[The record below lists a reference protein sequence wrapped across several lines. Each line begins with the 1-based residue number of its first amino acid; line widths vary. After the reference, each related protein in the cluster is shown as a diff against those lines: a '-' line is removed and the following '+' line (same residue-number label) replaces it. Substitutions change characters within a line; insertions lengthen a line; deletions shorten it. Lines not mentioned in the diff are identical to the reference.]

1 MQQPAAMQAD
11 DAAEPVAAVATV
23 AAMQVDDAAEPVAAV
38 AAVAAMQADD
48 AAEPVAAV
56 ATVAAMQADDA
67 AEPVA
72 AVATVA
78 AMQADDAAEPV
89 AAVATVAAM
98 QVDDAAEPVAAVAT
112 VAAMQADDAAE
123 PVAAVAT
130 VAAMQADDA
139 AEPVAAVATVAAM
152 QADDA
157 AEPVAAV
164 AAVAA
169 MMQVDDAAE
178 PVAAVAAVAAMMQ
191 VDDAAEPVAA
201 VSVFQVDPDNNG
213 MGSLSKQE
221 IVAEANERLKRQKQA
236 RKLEEAAAFEQHLEA
251 ERHMIEEYEREA
263 EREAEKERQTL
274 RLCAAWRKQTK
285 EQPWMQAENGPSGTR
300 IEDVTAETAE
310 ATRLEFEIRH
320 GRNSVHMVGKKDNAV
335 TSVVTT
341 TPKCLMGG
349 GGSGSDGTVYPIL
362 LPMEKVIKNQTLV
375 QRRQRIIGVTGGSR
389 CKGVDAQDLKQMSEE
404 DFEQLLQEMAV
415 AQQKKMQAEADEAE
429 ERAAIASMD
438 WLHGLTRMS
447 AQLCGLMQ
455 RLCGKLDVPC
465 WILGAKD
472 DSEGESEDDHI
483 DDPMGR
489 VRGAQQREERQTRKK
504 EMRKAMEDA
513 ANEKCPVTQH
523 VEASREKAEA
533 KKGQV
538 MTWQRQ
544 SAELKKEALI
554 QEAQKFICGDCS
566 PQEGVG
572 IGCEAEMD
580 AMYAEAR
587 RRIRVDITGMIE
599 RGESEMTCLAAATQR
614 AEKAR
619 RTVRAYEAE
628 LCAMFEARNAAEL
641 AEDMTLLTETMEG
654 PEEAEVGV
662 LKDVL
667 EMADKV
673 EAYKT
678 WSEAAMATA
687 TDLMQTAVRRHADG
701 GGCDQCTGGGPEP
714 HVCVSQ
720 EISDGEMRKS
730 QETYILYDTL
740 DVTRLKKGRAAECR
754 NIWLEGAETGCQD
767 GNCLRQRGDEADT
780 TARADSGQ
788 GAGQGRT
795 DKRNNSEARRMG
807 RFEGASAIE
816 VFRWVTRHMI
826 EDLGQRILQV
836 VAGKGITGA
845 QIEQAMSSQTIEGCV
860 GALSELFEYKPSQR
874 EIRAL
879 ETQLREADGFE
890 NREPAG
896 TTRGKKARKSGETE
910 FCCLWR
916 EGAWNEQCD
925 SCKMKRGARWKG
937 QQEIMERLWRQMSD
951 AIEAAGVTSREQMF
965 FASRVERAMQ
975 LDVTSEQGTV
985 EQSEDEGDMFRRFQ
999 IEYEMTGER
1008 ETVKKETR
1016 DITRSLERE
1025 NITKSW
1031 FDESDLGPE
1040 FETVLRRGVECYCEA
1055 SGYLQMLSSKHAVPY
1070 SEEEKSVK
1078 CHLCEEKMEG
1088 VKPKTRVEM
1097 SLDAIQ
1103 GRMVVIEI
1111 EQTSRETPFYVLRY
1125 MDPETQTFGTFT
1137 PARDSYSIFAV
1148 AMKMAQIASGTRG
1161 ALRKKLRRAT
1171 AFSKPRPH
1179 LNNTAVG
1186 ADNVMQVVE
1195 LGEMSEYI
1203 HEAEREEDGEGREGE
1218 RWPDIRGSS
1227 TQRQKGQLKMIT
1239 DLLKTEVRGEVRA
1252 TRECKWIR
1260 GWARQWDLEVTHY
1273 KYARKNQPS
1282 PMEQDGR
1289 QGEGCAGERLTRVE
1303 YTESTWMRQCV
1314 RCPHL
1319 FGQGM
1324 WCI

>member
-1 MQQPAAMQAD
+1 MQA
-11 DAAEPVAAVATV
+11 
-23 AAMQVDDAAEPVAAV
+23 
-38 AAVAAMQADD
+38 
-48 AAEPVAAV
+48 
-56 ATVAAMQADDA
+56 
-67 AEPVA
+67 
-72 AVATVA
+72 
-78 AMQADDAAEPV
+78 
-89 AAVATVAAM
+89 
-98 QVDDAAEPVAAVAT
+98 
-112 VAAMQADDAAE
+112 
-123 PVAAVAT
+123 
-130 VAAMQADDA
+130 
-139 AEPVAAVATVAAM
+139 
-152 QADDA
+152 
-157 AEPVAAV
+157 
-164 AAVAA
+164 
-169 MMQVDDAAE
+169 
-178 PVAAVAAVAAMMQ
+178 
-191 VDDAAEPVAA
+191 DDAAEPVAA

-221 IVAEANERLKRQKQA
+221 SVAEANERLKRQKQA

-263 EREAEKERQTL
+263 EREAEKERQSL
-274 RLCAAWRKQTK
+274 RLHAAWKKQTK
-285 EQPWMQAENGPSGTR
+285 EQPWMQAGNGPSGTR

-320 GRNSVHMVGKKDNAV
+320 GRNSVHMVGKEDNAM

-375 QRRQRIIGVTGGSR
+375 QRRQRIIGVTGDSR
-389 CKGVDAQDLKQMSEE
+389 CKGVGAQDLKHMSEE

-472 DSEGESEDDHI
+472 DLEGESEDDHI

-489 VRGAQQREERQTRKK
+489 VRGAQQREERQTRRK

-533 KKGQV
+533 RKGQV

-566 PQEGVG
+566 PREGVG
-572 IGCEAEMD
+572 ISCETEMD

-641 AEDMTLLTETMEG
+641 AEDMTLLTETMER

-720 EISDGEMRKS
+720 EISDGEMRRS
-730 QETYILYDTL
+730 QETCILYDTL

-795 DKRNNSEARRMG
+795 DKRNNSEARRTG

-916 EGAWNEQCD
+916 EGAWNDQCD
-925 SCKMKRGARWKG
+925 SCKMKRGGRWKG

-1040 FETVLRRGVECYCEA
+1040 FETVLQRGVECYCEA
-1055 SGYLQMLSSKHAVPY
+1055 PGYLQMLSSKHAEPY
-1070 SEEEKSVK
+1070 SEEERSVK

-1161 ALRKKLRRAT
+1161 ALRK
-1171 AFSKPRPH
+1171 
-1179 LNNTAVG
+1179 
-1186 ADNVMQVVE
+1186 M
-1195 LGEMSEYI
+1195 
-1203 HEAEREEDGEGREGE
+1203 AEEGNG
-1218 RWPDIRGSS
+1218 ILKAKTTSQQHGCRG
-1227 TQRQKGQLKMIT
+1227 G
-1239 DLLKTEVRGEVRA
+1239 
-1252 TRECKWIR
+1252 
-1260 GWARQWDLEVTHY
+1260 
-1273 KYARKNQPS
+1273 
-1282 PMEQDGR
+1282 
-1289 QGEGCAGERLTRVE
+1289 
-1303 YTESTWMRQCV
+1303 
-1314 RCPHL
+1314 
-1319 FGQGM
+1319 
-1324 WCI
+1324 

>member
-1 MQQPAAMQAD
+1 MAAM
-11 DAAEPVAAVATV
+11 EE
-23 AAMQVDDAAEPVAAV
+23 VDDAAEPVAAV
-38 AAVAAMQADD
+38 AAM
-48 AAEPVAAV
+48 E
-56 ATVAAMQADDA
+56 
-67 AEPVA
+67 E
-72 AVATVA
+72 
-78 AMQADDAAEPV
+78 
-89 AAVATVAAM
+89 
-98 QVDDAAEPVAAVAT
+98 
-112 VAAMQADDAAE
+112 
-123 PVAAVAT
+123 
-130 VAAMQADDA
+130 
-139 AEPVAAVATVAAM
+139 
-152 QADDA
+152 
-157 AEPVAAV
+157 
-164 AAVAA
+164 
-169 MMQVDDAAE
+169 VDDAAE
-178 PVAAVAAVAAMMQ
+178 PVAAVAAMEE

-201 VSVFQVDPDNNG
+201 VSVFQVDSDNND
-213 MGSLSKQE
+213 MESLPKQE
-221 IVAEANERLKRQKQA
+221 TVAEANERLERQEQA
-236 RKLEEAAAFEQHLEA
+236 RRLEEVAAFEQYLEA
-251 ERHMIEEYEREA
+251 ERQMIEESEREA
-263 EREAEKERQTL
+263 EREAEKERQSL
-274 RLCAAWRKQTK
+274 RLHAAWKKQVK
-285 EQPWMQAENGPSGTR
+285 EQPWMQARNGPSGTR
-300 IEDVTAETAE
+300 IEKVTRETAE
-310 ATRLEFEIRH
+310 ATRLEFEIQH
-320 GRNSVHMVGKKDNAV
+320 GRNSVHMVGKEDDAM

-349 GGSGSDGTVYPIL
+349 GGSGEDGTVYPIL
-362 LPMEKVIKNQTLV
+362 LPMEKVIKNRTLV
-375 QRRQRIIGVTGGSR
+375 QRRQRIIGVTGDSR
-389 CKGVDAQDLKQMSEE
+389 CKGVGAQDLKHMSEE

-415 AQQKKMQAEADEAE
+415 AQQKKVQADADEAE
-429 ERAAIASMD
+429 ERAAVANMD

-472 DSEGESEDDHI
+472 DLEGESEDDHM

-489 VRGAQQREERQTRKK
+489 VRGAQQREERQTRRK

-533 KKGQV
+533 RKGQV

-554 QEAQKFICGDCS
+554 QEAQKFICGDYS
-566 PQEGVG
+566 PREGVG
-572 IGCEAEMD
+572 INCETEMD

-599 RGESEMTCLAAATQR
+599 RGESEMACLAAATQR

-619 RTVRAYEAE
+619 RTVRVYEAE
-628 LCAMFEARNAAEL
+628 LCAVFEARNAAEL
-641 AEDMTLLTETMEG
+641 AEDMTLLTEIMER
-654 PEEAEVGV
+654 PEETEVGV

-687 TDLMQTAVRRHADG
+687 TEVMQTAVRRHADG

-714 HVCVSQ
+714 HACVSQ
-720 EISDGEMRKS
+720 EISDGETRRS
-730 QETYILYDTL
+730 QEIRILYDTL
-740 DVTRLKKGRAAECR
+740 DVTRLEKGRAAECR
-754 NIWLEGAETGCQD
+754 NIWLEGTETGCQD

-780 TARADSGQ
+780 TTRADSGQ

-795 DKRNNSEARRMG
+795 DKRNNSGAIDSEARKTG

-826 EDLGQRILQV
+826 EDLGQKILQV

-845 QIEQAMSSQTIEGCV
+845 QIEQAMSSQTTGDCV

-879 ETQLREADGFE
+879 EAQLREATGFE
-890 NREPAG
+890 NGEPAG
-896 TTRGKKARKSGETE
+896 TTRGKKARKSGETG

-916 EGAWNEQCD
+916 EGAWNDQCD

-937 QQEIMERLWRQMSD
+937 QQEIVEQLWRQMNDVIKS
-951 AIEAAGVTSREQMF
+951 ASVTSREQMF

-985 EQSEDEGDMFRRFQ
+985 EQSEDEDDMFRRFQ

-1008 ETVKKETR
+1008 ETVRKETG
-1016 DITRSLERE
+1016 DIIRSLEKE

-1040 FETVLRRGVECYCEA
+1040 FGTVLQGGAECYCEA
-1055 SGYLQMLSSKHAVPY
+1055 PGYLQMLSSKHAEPY
-1070 SEEEKSVK
+1070 SEEERSVK
-1078 CHLCEEKMEG
+1078 CHLCEEEKMEG
-1088 VKPKTRVEM
+1088 VKPRTRVEM

-1161 ALRKKLRRAT
+1161 ALRKCLRRAT

-1195 LGEMSEYI
+1195 LGEMSAHI
-1203 HEAEREEDGEGREGE
+1203 HEAEQEEDGEGRGGE
-1218 RWPDIRGSS
+1218 RWPDIRDSS
-1227 TQRQKGQLKMIT
+1227 TQRRKGQLKMIT

-1273 KYARKNQPS
+1273 KYARKSQPS
-1282 PMEQDGR
+1282 PMGQDGR
-1289 QGEGCAGERLTRVE
+1289 QGEGCVGERLTRVE
-1303 YTESTWMRQCV
+1303 YTETPGCANVYDSPTFLDKTCGVSEEVARGVWKRESRV
-1314 RCPHL
+1314 
-1319 FGQGM
+1319 
-1324 WCI
+1324 